1 LPPTGSELRKTLFR
15 DGRLV
20 DGPVTLSIQSPA
32 SELCW
37 SNPVPD
43 FEELREL
50 AADVRIFIDLADDK
64 AAALRDVIAAYD
76 IVLAIYP
83 AEDEMG
89 LYVVKGG
96 DILDKIAKSQTN
108 AFYTHTAIAVPDV
121 DHARKLKL
129 LTQPQDVELAA

>member
-1 LPPTGSELRKTLFR
+1 ML
-15 DGRLV
+15 
-20 DGPVTLSIQSPA
+20 
-32 SELCW
+32 
-37 SNPVPD
+37 D

-83 AEDEMG
+83 SEDDRG
-89 LYVVKGG
+89 LYVIKGRE
-96 DILDKIAKSQTN
+96 ILDKIAKSQTN
-108 AFYTHTAIAVPDV
+108 AFYSHTAIAVPDL

-129 LTQPQDVELAA
+129 LTDPQVVDQLAA

>member
-1 LPPTGSELRKTLFR
+1 M
-15 DGRLV
+15 
-20 DGPVTLSIQSPA
+20 
-32 SELCW
+32 
-37 SNPVPD
+37 PD

-76 IVLAIYP
+76 VVLAIYP
-83 AEDEMG
+83 SEDEMG
-89 LYVVKGG
+89 LHVIKGS

-108 AFYTHTAIAVPDV
+108 AFYAHTAIAVPDL

-129 LTQPQDVELAA
+129 LTEPQVVEQLAA